1 MKDRSMVQAASNGVC
16 PYATFFAFALF
27 VAGCSEQLDA
37 GSTRPRGL
45 LPVDERNPVILTND
59 GAFDNWLGEYA
70 VLLANGEGP
79 KLAAIVVSAS
89 PAWPDLKANFMGW
102 HALVDAAR
110 QSGLKPVPEPTASVN
125 SRLTV
130 PSSGKIEDTTP
141 SRSDGARL
149 IVDLSAELSLPY
161 RPVLIVTGGA
171 LTDIAD
177 AYLMDPR
184 VAERVVV
191 ISSLGALDAAGAAMG
206 IPNGEMDP
214 WADRIV
220 ATRFRYIQVSA
231 YYDQLADVP
240 DSRLA
245 NLPNNAFGDW
255 MRAKQPKI
263 YDIQVASDQVAL
275 LSAWLPGFVVAVQ
288 NAATTLPQGADSGMA
303 PRLTLDPSAT
313 NQLVTET
320 AGPLASARL
329 WELLLAPSTFSK

>member
-1 MKDRSMVQAASNGVC
+1 MKDRSMVVAASNKLC
-16 PYATFFAFALF
+16 PCAMFFAFALF

-59 GAFDNWLGEYA
+59 GPFDNWLGEYA
-70 VLLANGEGP
+70 VLLANEGP
-79 KLAAIVVSAS
+79 RLAAIVVSAS

-102 HALVDAAR
+102 HDLVEAAR
-110 QSGLKPVPEPTASVN
+110 LSGLKHVPEPTASVN

-130 PSSGKIEDTTP
+130 PASGKIEDTTP
-141 SRSDGARL
+141 NRSDGARW

-161 RPVLIVTGGA
+161 RPVVIVTGGA

-184 VAERVVV
+184 IAERVVV

-275 LSAWLPGFVVAVQ
+275 LSTWLPGFVVAVQ
-288 NAATTLPQGADSGMA
+288 NAAATLPQSADSGMA
-303 PRLTLDPSAT
+303 PRLTLDPSGT